1 MKTQVSFIT
10 NAALKQAALQ
20 KARRQGITLKA
31 FLNFCLQSFLD
42 NKIELG
48 IISKK
53 EPLVLEQIDFDDLPA
68 DAQEEYL
75 RVKDMSKEEFIKA

>member
-10 NAALKQAALQ
+10 NAALKRAALQ
-20 KARRQGITLKA
+20 KAKRQGITLKA

-48 IISKK
+48 IVSKE
-53 EPLVLEQIDFDDLPA
+53 EPLILEQLDESEITPELA
-68 DAQEEYL
+68 AEAKKYYE
-75 RVKDMSKEEFIKA
+75 MSKEEFINS